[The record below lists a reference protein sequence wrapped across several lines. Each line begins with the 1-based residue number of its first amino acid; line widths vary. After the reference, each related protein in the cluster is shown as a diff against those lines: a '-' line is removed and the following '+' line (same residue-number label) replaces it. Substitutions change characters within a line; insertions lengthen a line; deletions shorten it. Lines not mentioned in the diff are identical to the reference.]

1 MNPGHDKLTSQAP
14 RLYEA
19 LRDGCAAIRSQYNF
33 GTDAEHELTPRS
45 DRVHKAVLRAERAVG
60 LVSPGDTFRNWHLVA
75 HDLHEAAIEFRKAT
89 STWTAMNRD
98 LQTAHMR
105 IQRAMIQA
113 GQAA

>member
-1 MNPGHDKLTSQAP
+1 MNPGHDKRISQAP

-19 LRDGCAAIRSQYNF
+19 LRDGCAAIRAEYNF
-33 GTDAEHELTPRS
+33 STDAEHDLTPRTE
-45 DRVHKAVLRAERAVG
+45 RVYKAVLKAERAIG
-60 LVSPGDTFRNWHLVA
+60 LISPGETFRNWHLVA

-89 STWTAMNRD
+89 SIWTVMNRD

-105 IQRAMIQA
+105 IQRAMIQS